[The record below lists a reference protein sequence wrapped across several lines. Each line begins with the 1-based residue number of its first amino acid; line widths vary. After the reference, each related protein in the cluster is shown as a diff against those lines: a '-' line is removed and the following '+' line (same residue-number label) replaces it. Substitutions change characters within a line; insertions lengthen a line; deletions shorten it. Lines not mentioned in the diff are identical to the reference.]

1 MKKNLPLIGSSLIL
15 FLLCLNTAFASP
27 FAGEGTLDKINDGM
41 PLGMPLGPGVIDA
54 EAADVRVSGTVVDQE
69 GRPMPGVTV
78 SVQGT
83 SIGTATD
90 LDGAYLLTVPEGSV
104 LVYSFIGFE
113 TQRIRLGAQSIINIT
128 LLEDMA
134 SLDEVVVVGYGT
146 MQKRHLTG
154 AVGSVKMGEVLAS
167 RPVVDFGQAMYG

>member
-1 MKKNLPLIGSSLIL
+1 
-15 FLLCLNTAFASP
+15 
-27 FAGEGTLDKINDGM
+27 
-41 PLGMPLGPGVIDA
+41 V
-54 EAADVRVSGTVVDQE
+54 DVEVRGQVLDQE
-69 GRPMPGVTV
+69 GEPIPGATV

-90 LDGAYLLTVPEGSV
+90 LEGVYSLTVPEGSV
-104 LVYSFIGFE
+104 LVFSCIGFE
-113 TQRIRLGAQSIINIT
+113 TQRVPLGGQSIINVT
-128 LLEDMA
+128 LVEDMA

-154 AVGSVKMGEVLAS
+154 AVGSVKMDEVLAS